1 MKTPAQ
7 RLFIP
12 STRGFTLV
20 ELLVVIAI
28 IAVLAAAGFTAGRA
42 AIERSKR
49 MTALA
54 SIQGLN
60 QAVGDF
66 FTEYG
71 TFPIKNPPS
80 TDNSNNPIR
89 TDKTDGISIL
99 EELLGYK
106 DPNQSDTINTKVVK
120 YLNVKQS
127 KDNSSAKNPKDGLV
141 LSSMGGTTPQ
151 VRGLYDPWGGP
162 YNMVFDF
169 DLDENLRI
177 RPTAA
182 TSETTLYGRKF
193 AAWSDGA
200 DWDQRKSKVSD
211 DIYSWK

>member
-1 MKTPAQ
+1 MKTPSH
-7 RLFIP
+7 RSFIP

-28 IAVLAAAGFTAGRA
+28 IAVLAAAGFGAGRA
-42 AIERSKR
+42 TIERSKR

-54 SIQGLN
+54 AIQGLN
-60 QAVGDF
+60 QSIGDF
-66 FTEYG
+66 YTEYG
-71 TFPIKNPPS
+71 TFPIKTPPS

-89 TDKTDGISIL
+89 TDKSDGVSIL

-106 DPNQSDTINTKVVK
+106 DPNSTDTINTKAVK

-127 KDNSSAKNPKDGLV
+127 KDSSSIKNPKDGLV
-141 LSSMGGTTPQ
+141 LGRMSGTIPQ

-169 DLDENLRI
+169 DFDDNLHVRAS
-177 RPTAA
+177 AA
-182 TSETTLYGRKF
+182 NSDTTLYGRKF

-200 DWDQRKSKVSD
+200 DWKQRKSKVGD
-211 DIYSWK
+211 DVYSWK